1 MPGVRVKEE
10 EPFESV
16 LKRFKKQCEKA
27 GILSEIR
34 KREHYEKP
42 SVKKKKKTLAARE
55 RSSLALSALRM
66 AVAAIRNREIEAV
79 TRKEMPKGGTLPE
92 EAILKVIATMV
103 KQRRESI
110 ALYLQGNRPELAAKE
125 EGEIAVLERFLP
137 KALSAEEI
145 ESAVREAI
153 EETGARGASEMGRVM
168 KALMPKVAGRAD
180 GKAVNEA
187 VRRLLTG

>member
-1 MPGVRVKEE
+1 MGLKEQ
-10 EPFESV
+10 
-16 LKRFKKQCEKA
+16 LQ
-27 GILSEIR
+27 
-34 KREHYEKP
+34 REMQ
-42 SVKKKKKTLAARE
+42 TAAKE

-137 KALSAEEI
+137 KDLGESSVRHGPCHESPHAEGGGPGRRQGGERDGQAPSCGI
-145 ESAVREAI
+145 AVP
-153 EETGARGASEMGRVM
+153 GAA
-168 KALMPKVAGRAD
+168 
-180 GKAVNEA
+180 
-187 VRRLLTG
+187 